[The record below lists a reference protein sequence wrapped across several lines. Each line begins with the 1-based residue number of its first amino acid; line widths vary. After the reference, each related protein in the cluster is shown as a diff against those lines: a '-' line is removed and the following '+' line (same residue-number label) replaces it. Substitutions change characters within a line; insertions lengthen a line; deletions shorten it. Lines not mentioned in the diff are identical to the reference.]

1 MKTLTITLATL
12 TVLLTSCG
20 SETSRPKTPE
30 ELRAELKQQELFNPT
45 SYLDDKDV
53 TLQPQRKKV
62 RDAGLFRDAE
72 YVDDGALIE
81 GYIVNKATL
90 AKFKDV
96 VVKVTFYSQT
106 ETLIDEKSYV
116 FYEYY
121 EPNSTKHFSLKV
133 DPPKAYKTFGFQVT
147 DAKGVFE

>member
-1 MKTLTITLATL
+1 MTILAM
-12 TVLLTSCG
+12 VLVILTSCG
-20 SETSRPKTPE
+20 GETKRQKTPA
-30 ELRAELKQQELFNPT
+30 ELKAELKQQELLNPI

-62 RDAGLFRDAE
+62 RNAGLFRDAE
-72 YVDDGALIE
+72 YADDGALIE
-81 GYIVNKATL
+81 GYIINKATL

-106 ETLIDEKSYV
+106 KTLIDEKSYV

-121 EPNSTKHFSLKV
+121 EPNSTKHFSLKI
-133 DPPKAYKTFGFQVT
+133 DLPKAYKTFGFQVT
-147 DAKGVFE
+147 DAKGVLE